1 MQLPGSR
8 LSPDFRGWGS
18 LQKEL
23 ALPPKAQGVSGWPGG
38 AVALILQTFYDSPWW
53 FQPQDSLGEALAFL
67 MQQRFTNR
75 AL

>member
-1 MQLPGSR
+1 M
-8 LSPDFRGWGS
+8 
-18 LQKEL
+18 
-23 ALPPKAQGVSGWPGG
+23 
-38 AVALILQTFYDSPWW
+38 ALILQTFYDSPWW